1 MLREAFN
8 SLYGAYRLA
17 RFDAGGMAYFETTVG
32 GFWRSFA
39 AAALVAPLYAMMLVQ
54 SFAAGHLPG
63 HPLRVALIEA
73 IAYVIGWVVFP
84 LVMAW
89 LVKVFEREERY
100 IGYIVAYNWAAVLQ
114 NGLFLPLVMAT
125 ETGGTPGDPA
135 QALVMVAL
143 VMIMVY
149 DWFIAR
155 TALDIPASTA
165 AGLVILDLVLG
176 LLVSTVANGMI

>member
-32 GFWRSFA
+32 GFWRSFV

-54 SFAAGHLPG
+54 SFAEGRLPG
-63 HPLRVALIEA
+63 HPLRVALIEV

-135 QALVMVAL
+135 QAMVMVAL

-149 DWFIAR
+149 GWFIAR
-155 TALDIPASTA
+155 TALDIPTSTA

-176 LLVSTVANGMI
+176 LLVSTVANGMV